1 MKRPVFL
8 LAMAGALALG
18 ACGLREPLR
27 PAAGQQ
33 MPPAPPMAARAM
45 TTDELLAPPPMARP
59 GRVDELLRRSEER
72 EDDRFDL
79 PPGDIPV
86 DSDGANNS
94 QDAAPE

>member
-1 MKRPVFL
+1 MKRFALL
-8 LAMAGALALG
+8 LALTLS

-33 MPPAPPMAARAM
+33 MPPAPAMA
-45 TTDELLAPPPMARP
+45 APPPIGRP

-86 DSDGANNS
+86 DGNGANAS
-94 QDAAPE
+94 QDAPDR

>member
-1 MKRPVFL
+1 MKRLAFL
-8 LAMAGALALG
+8 LALSGALALG

-33 MPPAPPMAARAM
+33 MPPAPAMAARPM
-45 TTDELLAPPPMARP
+45 TTDELLAPPPIGRP

-86 DSDGANNS
+86 DGNGASSNE
-94 QDAAPE
+94 DAPE

>member
-1 MKRPVFL
+1 MKRMAPLGLAL
-8 LAMAGALALG
+8 LLG

-27 PAAGQQ
+27 PAPGQA
-33 MPPAPPMAARAM
+33 MPPAPAMANRAL
-45 TTDELLAPPPMARP
+45 TTDELLAPPPVARP

-86 DSDGANNS
+86 DDGPTNI
-94 QDAAPE
+94 AAPE